1 MALDGPAYYRQMR
14 RMKMNSNI
22 NLGEIL
28 ERHQR
33 WIQKS
38 DGWSPGDRA
47 VLYRCDLS
55 YADLAGVNLFGADLS
70 GANLFGADF
79 TGANLLGV
87 DFTSAILSK
96 ADLTNANLTRANLLN
111 ANLHKAVLH
120 NTNFLK
126 ANLFEANIA
135 DTDLSG
141 AINFPL
147 INFVCPAA
155 GRFIGWKKALS
166 ADGTEV
172 IVELSIPEDAKRSS
186 ATGRK
191 CRCNKAEVLSIQ
203 DEKGTD
209 YSMARSMQDD
219 TFTYVTGATVTS
231 AFDDNRWH
239 ECSDGIHF
247 YMTKTEAAGSR

>member
-1 MALDGPAYYRQMR
+1 MKKQNLD
-14 RMKMNSNI
+14 
-22 NLGEIL
+22 EIL
-28 ERHQR
+28 AKHQR
-33 WIQKS
+33 WVEKAE
-38 DGWSPGDRA
+38 GWEPGDRA
-47 VLYRCDLS
+47 NLYRADLS
-55 YADLAGVNLFGADLS
+55 NMNLDGVNLFGAEMS
-70 GANLFGADF
+70 GVNLFGASLKN
-79 TGANLLGV
+79 ANLLGA
-87 DFTSAILSK
+87 DLTSAIMSK
-96 ADLTNANLTRANLLN
+96 TDLTNCNLTRANMLN
-111 ANLHKAVLH
+111 VNLHKAVLQ

-141 AINFPL
+141 AVNFPV
-147 INFVCPAA
+147 IDFVCPAS
-155 GRFIGWKKALS
+155 GSFIGWKKALS

-172 IVELSIPEDAKRSS
+172 IIELSIPADAKRSS

-191 CRCNKAEVLSIQ
+191 CRCNKAEVLSIK

-247 YMTKTEAAGSR
+247 YMTRSEAAGSR